1 MLHTAVF
8 FPPIFLSGHPE
19 AEKGVWGI
27 ARVST
32 SVSLLPELKPA
43 VDAFVKG
50 GGNFSGL
57 VNRLLQGY
65 FKTGSDPAVVDI
77 AVSELS
83 DRFSA
88 VQQEMEKLRSEMS
101 SLHNLKVQATQE
113 EEKKHADLL
122 PHIEQQYDDRSE
134 YDDLREWVR
143 ECGGKDPFARAM
155 KTRCSLVATKGG
167 VSVEVAK
174 KAIIEKYPELEAY
187 L

>member
-8 FPPIFLSGHPE
+8 FPPITLFQHPE
-19 AEKGVWGI
+19 AEKGVGGI

-57 VNRLLQGY
+57 VNRLLLGY

-88 VQQEMEKLRSEMS
+88 IQQEMEKLRAEMS
-101 SLHNLKVQATQE
+101 YLHNLKVQATQE

-122 PHIEQQYDDRSE
+122 QFIEQQYNDRSE
-134 YDDLREWVR
+134 YADLRQWIR
-143 ECGGKDPFARAM
+143 ECGGKDPFTRAM
-155 KTRCSLVATKGG
+155 KTRLSIVATKAG

-174 KAIIEKYPELEAY
+174 AAIIQKYPELEEY